1 MTRTRHSILDG
12 DASRTPV
19 DEGACAGLAAQIGA
33 RGEGFGT
40 GAPGPLYAIDIDG
53 APPAV
58 VFLHGLG
65 GTSRYWSA
73 ASAPLPRFGH
83 RARLVD
89 LLGFG
94 ASPKPWFSYTVERHL
109 SALHESLC
117 DLGDV
122 VIVGHS
128 MGAALALGYAVR
140 HPRRVRGLCLIGIP
154 HYGGVENA
162 ARWFGRNPGGW
173 VYTNMGAAM
182 LACVVTRRVAARL
195 LPRLLRD
202 VPRVVAE
209 DLVRHHM
216 VSSTTSLWQVLYRHD
231 LAKDAGALPPGLPVS
246 FVHGSADTTAPIDG
260 ARALASMRR
269 EWRFETLEGVD
280 HHPWLRAP
288 QRCAEVVAA
297 LLARAEASCPVSP
310 DADR

>member
-1 MTRTRHSILDG
+1 MTRTWHPTLDG
-12 DASRTPV
+12 DAARSSADGGHGASRAIRI
-19 DEGACAGLAAQIGA
+19 DAHGAGS
-33 RGEGFGT
+33 GT
-40 GAPGPLYAIDIDG
+40 GTPGPLHTIDIDG
-53 APPAV
+53 ALPAV

-73 ASAPLPRFGH
+73 ASVPLPRFGH

-94 ASPKPWFSYTVERHL
+94 ASPKPWFSYTVDRHL
-109 SALHESLC
+109 NALHECLR
-117 DLGDV
+117 DLDDS

-128 MGAALALGYAVR
+128 MGAALALSYAVR
-140 HPRRVRGLCLIGIP
+140 HPQRVSGLCLIGLP

-162 ARWFGRNPGGW
+162 ARWFGRSPGGW
-173 VYTNMGAAM
+173 VYTNMAATM
-182 LACVVTRRVAARL
+182 LACVLTRRVAGRL
-195 LPRLLRD
+195 LPRLLPN
-202 VPRVVAE
+202 VPRIVAE

-231 LAKDAGALPPGLPVS
+231 LAVDAAALAPGLPIS

-260 ARALASMRR
+260 ARALAGMRR
-269 EWRFETLEGVD
+269 EWTFEVLEGVD

-288 QRCAEVVAA
+288 QRCAEIVAA
-297 LLARAEASCPVSP
+297 LLARVEAACPVAP
-310 DADR
+310 DTDR

>member
-1 MTRTRHSILDG
+1 MIALAETENGRVLRDVSGHGHIPQQHACRTDASCDDRPGPSTLSSIELDG
-12 DASRTPV
+12 PPPV
-19 DEGACAGLAAQIGA
+19 
-33 RGEGFGT
+33 
-40 GAPGPLYAIDIDG
+40 
-53 APPAV
+53 V

-94 ASPKPWFSYTVERHL
+94 ASPKPWFSYTVDRHL
-109 SALHESLC
+109 SALHASLR
-117 DLGDV
+117 DLGDM

-128 MGAALALGYAVR
+128 MGAALAMSYAAR
-140 HPRRVRGLCLIGIP
+140 YPPRVKGLCLISIP
-154 HYGGVENA
+154 HYSGVENA
-162 ARWFGRNPGGW
+162 ARWFRRNPGGW
-173 VYTNMGAAM
+173 VYTNMAAAM
-182 LACVVTRRVAARL
+182 LACVVTRRVAGQL

-202 VPRVVAE
+202 VPRIVAE

-231 LAKDAGALPPGLPVS
+231 LAADANALAPGLPVS

-260 ARALASMRR
+260 ARELADTRLD
-269 EWRFETLEGVD
+269 WRFETLEGVD

-288 QRCAEVVAA
+288 QRCAEVVSA
-297 LLARAEASCPVSP
+297 LLARVESCPASS
-310 DADR
+310 DADRGTE